1 MSRYLGILL
10 VPLRLASI
18 LVSGLAS
25 SLASLLTTTAIGALL
40 SIPWA
45 TLRLGKFVLLPLLR
59 LPFRAF
65 RLFRSKPHAPQAQ
78 AEAETEA
85 QAEAFDHPNGSPP
98 ARTVSALP
106 PARGPCMLPPPPE
119 PSPLL
124 RYTSLKSHTEMY
136 RTSPRLPQPRLPT
149 QPRLPSPPG
158 TGRDSNASSGSSS
171 PYLRSRPSPSSS
183 PSSRPSS
190 TRS

>member
-78 AEAETEA
+78 AEAQTETQAEA
-85 QAEAFDHPNGSPP
+85 QTETEAFDHPNGSPP

-136 RTSPRLPQPRLPT
+136 RTSPRLP
-149 QPRLPSPPG
+149 PRLPSPPG
-158 TGRDSNASSGSSS
+158 TGRDSSASSGSSS

>member
-65 RLFRSKPHAPQAQ
+65 RLFRSKPHAPQAE
-78 AEAETEA
+78 AEAPQALQTEA
-85 QAEAFDHPNGSPP
+85 FGHPNGSPP

-136 RTSPRLPQPRLPT
+136 RTSPRLP
-149 QPRLPSPPG
+149 PRLPSPPG
-158 TGRDSNASSGSSS
+158 TGRDSSASSGSSS

>member
-18 LVSGLAS
+18 LVSGLVS

-78 AEAETEA
+78 AETEA
-85 QAEAFDHPNGSPP
+85 QAEAQAEASDHPNGSPP

-136 RTSPRLPQPRLPT
+136 RTSPRLPQPRLP
-149 QPRLPSPPG
+149 SPPG
-158 TGRDSNASSGSSS
+158 TGRDSSASSGSSS